1 VKDVKRGEATLEEPK
16 HKPVVY
22 VLSDSVG
29 ETAEFVV
36 KAVASQFN
44 SGHVE
49 IRRIPF
55 ASDVDTILDVIE
67 EASLT
72 KAMIAYTLVL
82 PELRKVIR
90 EESAKRE
97 LITVDV
103 MGPMMDAFAA
113 LMQIDPRLEPGL
125 VRRLDE
131 EYFRRVAAIE
141 FAVKYDDGKDPR
153 GLQLADVV
161 LIGVSRTSKTPLSMY
176 LAHKRLKVANLP
188 LVPEVE
194 PPEELFWIPP
204 NKVIAL
210 TINPRQLNEIRQER
224 LKALGLHA
232 QASYASMERILDEL
246 EYAENIMRKVGCP
259 IFDVSNKAVEEVA
272 NKILQIIKEEPRDAG

>member
-1 VKDVKRGEATLEEPK
+1 MQQIKR
-16 HKPVVY
+16 KPIVY
-22 VLSDSVG
+22 VLSDSIG

-49 IRRIPF
+49 IKRVPF
-55 ASDVDTILDVIE
+55 VTDVEIIRDVIE
-67 EASLT
+67 EASQL
-72 KAMIAYTLVL
+72 KAMITYTLVL
-82 PELRKVIR
+82 PELRKVIQ
-90 EESAKRE
+90 EESKRRN

-103 MGPMMDAFAA
+103 MGPMMDAFGEF
-113 LMQIDPRLEPGL
+113 LNIDPRLEPGL

-131 EYFRRVAAIE
+131 QYFRRVAAIE

-153 GLQLADVV
+153 GLLQADVV
-161 LIGVSRTSKTPLSMY
+161 LVGVSRTSKTPLSMY

-194 PPEELFWIPP
+194 APEELYWVHP
-204 NKVIAL
+204 NKVIGL

-232 QASYASMERILDEL
+232 QANYASMERILEEL
-246 EYAENIMRKVGCP
+246 EYAEKIMRKVGCP

-272 NKILQIIKEEPRDAG
+272 NKILQIVREEQPDA

>member
-1 VKDVKRGEATLEEPK
+1 MQLPKR
-16 HKPVVY
+16 KPIVY
-22 VLSDSVG
+22 VLSDSIG

-44 SGHVE
+44 SGHVD
-49 IRRIPF
+49 IKRVPF
-55 ASDVDTILDVIE
+55 VGDAETIMDIIE
-67 EASLT
+67 EACQL

-82 PELRKVIR
+82 PELRKVIE
-90 EESAKRE
+90 EESGRRN

-103 MGPMMDAFAA
+103 MGPMMDAFGA
-113 LMQIDPRLEPGL
+113 LLNIDPRLEPGL

-153 GLQLADVV
+153 GLLLADVV

-194 PPEELFWIPP
+194 APEELYWVPP
-204 NKVIAL
+204 NKVIGL
-210 TINPRQLNEIRQER
+210 TISPRQLNEIRQER

-232 QASYASMERILDEL
+232 QANYASMERILEEL
-246 EYAENIMRKVGCP
+246 EYAEKIMRRVGCP

-272 NKILQIIKEEPRDAG
+272 NKILQVLREEPQDAQ

>member
-1 VKDVKRGEATLEEPK
+1 MQQIKR
-16 HKPVVY
+16 KPIVY
-22 VLSDSVG
+22 VLSDSIG

-49 IRRIPF
+49 IKRVPF
-55 ASDVDTILDVIE
+55 VTDVEIIRDVIE
-67 EASLT
+67 EASQL
-72 KAMIAYTLVL
+72 KAMITYTLVL
-82 PELRKVIR
+82 PELRKVIQ
-90 EESAKRE
+90 EESKRRN

-103 MGPMMDAFAA
+103 MGPMMDAFGDF
-113 LMQIDPRLEPGL
+113 LNIDPRLEPGL

-131 EYFRRVAAIE
+131 QYFRRVAAIE

-153 GLQLADVV
+153 GLLQADVV
-161 LIGVSRTSKTPLSMY
+161 LVGVSRTSKTPLSMY

-194 PPEELFWIPP
+194 APEELYWVQP
-204 NKVIAL
+204 NKVIGL

-232 QASYASMERILDEL
+232 QANYASMERILEEL
-246 EYAENIMRKVGCP
+246 EYAEKIMRKVGCP

-272 NKILQIIKEEPRDAG
+272 NKILQIVREEQPDA

>member
-1 VKDVKRGEATLEEPK
+1 LQQIKR
-16 HKPVVY
+16 KPIVY
-22 VLSDSVG
+22 VLSDSIG

-49 IRRIPF
+49 IKRVPF
-55 ASDVDTILDVIE
+55 VTDVEIIRDVIE
-67 EASLT
+67 EASQL
-72 KAMIAYTLVL
+72 KAMITYTLVL
-82 PELRKVIR
+82 PELRKVIQ
-90 EESAKRE
+90 EESKRRN

-103 MGPMMDAFAA
+103 MGPMMDAFGEF
-113 LMQIDPRLEPGL
+113 LNIDPRLEPGL

-131 EYFRRVAAIE
+131 QYFRRVAAIE

-153 GLQLADVV
+153 GLLQADVV
-161 LIGVSRTSKTPLSMY
+161 LVGVSRTSKTPLSMY

-194 PPEELFWIPP
+194 APEELYWVHP
-204 NKVIAL
+204 NKVIGL

-232 QASYASMERILDEL
+232 QANYASMERILEEL
-246 EYAENIMRKVGCP
+246 EYAEKIMRKVGCP

-272 NKILQIIKEEPRDAG
+272 NKILQIVREEQPDA

>member
-1 VKDVKRGEATLEEPK
+1 MIR
-16 HKPVVY
+16 KPIVY
-22 VLSDSVG
+22 VVSDSVG

-49 IRRIPF
+49 IKRVPF
-55 ASDVDTILDVIE
+55 VGNVETLLDVLE
-67 EASLT
+67 DA
-72 KAMIAYTLVL
+72 AVVGGMVAYTLVL
-82 PELRKVIR
+82 PELRRVIT
-90 EESAKRE
+90 EESERRG

-103 MGPMMDAFAA
+103 MGPMMDAFAR
-113 LMQIDPRLEPGL
+113 LLNIDPRLEPGL

-153 GLQLADVV
+153 GLLLADVV

-188 LVPEVE
+188 LLPEAE

-204 NKVIAL
+204 NKVIGL
-210 TINPRQLNEIRQER
+210 TINPQQLNGIREER
-224 LKALGLHA
+224 LKALGLHVGA
-232 QASYASMERILDEL
+232 NYASMERILEEL
-246 EYAENIMRKVGCP
+246 EYAEKIMRKVGCL

-272 NKILQIIKEEPRDAG
+272 NKIMQIIKEEEPQHGV

>member
-1 VKDVKRGEATLEEPK
+1 MFLSLQQAKR
-16 HKPVVY
+16 KPIVY
-22 VLSDSVG
+22 VLSDSIG

-49 IRRIPF
+49 IKRVPF
-55 ASDVDTILDVIE
+55 VTDVEIIRDVIE
-67 EASLT
+67 EASQL
-72 KAMIAYTLVL
+72 KAMITYTLVL
-82 PELRKVIR
+82 PELRKVIQ
-90 EESAKRE
+90 EESKRRN

-103 MGPMMDAFAA
+103 MGPMMDAFGAF
-113 LMQIDPRLEPGL
+113 LNIDPRLEPGL

-131 EYFRRVAAIE
+131 QYFRRVAAIE

-153 GLQLADVV
+153 GLLQADVV
-161 LIGVSRTSKTPLSMY
+161 LVGVSRTSKTPLSMY

-194 PPEELFWIPP
+194 APEELYWVHP
-204 NKVIAL
+204 NKVIGL

-232 QASYASMERILDEL
+232 QVNYASMERILEEL
-246 EYAENIMRKVGCP
+246 EYAEKIMRKVGCP

-272 NKILQIIKEEPRDAG
+272 NKILQIVREEQPDA

>member
-1 VKDVKRGEATLEEPK
+1 MEASKR
-16 HKPVVY
+16 KPTVY
-22 VLSDSVG
+22 VVSDSIG

-44 SGHVE
+44 SGHVD
-49 IRRIPF
+49 IKRVPF
-55 ASDVDTILDVIE
+55 VSDVETVIDVVE
-67 EASLT
+67 EASL
-72 KAMIAYTLVL
+72 AQGMIAYTLVL
-82 PELRKVIR
+82 PELRRVIQA
-90 EESAKRE
+90 ESKR
-97 LITVDV
+97 LHVSAVDV
-103 MGPMMDAFAA
+103 MGPMMDAFAR
-113 LMQIDPRLEPGL
+113 LMNIDPHLEPGL

-153 GLQLADVV
+153 GLLLADVV
-161 LIGVSRTSKTPLSMY
+161 LVGVSRTSKTPLSMY

-194 PPEELFWIPP
+194 PPEELYWVPAH
-204 NKVIAL
+204 KVIGL

-232 QASYASMERILDEL
+232 QANYASMERILE
-246 EYAENIMRKVGCP
+246 EMEFAERIMRKVGCP

-272 NKILQIIKEEPRDAG
+272 NKILTVIREDRRDGE

>member
-1 VKDVKRGEATLEEPK
+1 MHEVK

-22 VLSDSVG
+22 VVSDSIG

-36 KAVASQFN
+36 KAVAIQFN
-44 SGHVE
+44 SGHVD
-49 IRRIPF
+49 IKRVPF
-55 ASDVDTILDVIE
+55 VSDTDTILDVVE
-67 EASLT
+67 EA
-72 KAMIAYTLVL
+72 AQNGGMIAYTLVL
-82 PELRKVIR
+82 PEFRRILG
-90 EESAKRE
+90 EESERRG
-97 LITVDV
+97 LIAVDV
-103 MGPMMDAFAA
+103 MGPMMEAFGR
-113 LMQIDPRLEPGL
+113 LLRIDPRLEPGL

-153 GLQLADVV
+153 GLLLADVV

-194 PPEELFWIPP
+194 PPEELFWVSAS
-204 NKVIAL
+204 KVAGL

-232 QASYASMERILDEL
+232 EANYASMERILDEL
-246 EYAENIMRKVGCP
+246 EYAEKIMRKVGCP

-272 NKILQIIKEEPRDAG
+272 NKILQFIREENRDGC

>member
-1 VKDVKRGEATLEEPK
+1 MEGIKR
-16 HKPVVY
+16 KPIVY
-22 VLSDSVG
+22 VVSDSVG

-49 IRRIPF
+49 IKRVPF
-55 ASDVDTILDVIE
+55 VGNAETLLDVL
-67 EASLT
+67 AD
-72 KAMIAYTLVL
+72 ADAVGGMVAYTLVL
-82 PELRKVIR
+82 PELRRVIM
-90 EESAKRE
+90 EESERRG

-103 MGPMMDAFAA
+103 MGPMMDAFAR
-113 LMQIDPRLEPGL
+113 LLHIDPRLEPGL

-153 GLQLADVV
+153 GLLLADVV

-188 LVPEVE
+188 LLPEAE

-204 NKVIAL
+204 NKVIGL
-210 TINPRQLNEIRQER
+210 TISPQQLNGIREER
-224 LKALGLHA
+224 LKALGLHIGA
-232 QASYASMERILDEL
+232 NYASMERILQEL
-246 EYAENIMRKVGCP
+246 EYAEKVMRKVGCP

-272 NKILQIIKEEPRDAG
+272 NKIMQIIKEEEPQHGA

>member
-1 VKDVKRGEATLEEPK
+1 VKELQQPKR
-16 HKPVVY
+16 KPIVY
-22 VLSDSVG
+22 VISDSVG

-44 SGHVE
+44 SGHVD
-49 IRRIPF
+49 IKRIPYVND
-55 ASDVDTILDVIE
+55 ADTIIDAID
-67 EASLT
+67 EASQL

-82 PELRKVIR
+82 PELRRVLK
-90 EESAKRE
+90 EESERRQ
-97 LITVDV
+97 LIAVDV
-103 MGPMMDAFAA
+103 MGPMMDAFGE
-113 LMQIDPRLEPGL
+113 LLSIDPRLEPGL

-153 GLQLADVV
+153 GLLLADVV
-161 LIGVSRTSKTPLSMY
+161 LVGVSRTSKTPLSMY
-176 LAHKRLKVANLP
+176 LANKRLKVANLP

-194 PPEELFWIPP
+194 APEELFWVPP
-204 NKVIAL
+204 NKVIGL

-232 QASYASMERILDEL
+232 QANYASMERILEEL
-246 EYAENIMRKVGCP
+246 EYAEKLMRKVGCP

-272 NKILQIIKEEPRDAG
+272 NKILQVLREEPQDAQ

>member
-1 VKDVKRGEATLEEPK
+1 MQQPKR
-16 HKPVVY
+16 KPIVY
-22 VLSDSVG
+22 VISDSVG

-44 SGHVE
+44 SGHVD
-49 IRRIPF
+49 IKRIPYVND
-55 ASDVDTILDVIE
+55 ADTIIDAID
-67 EASLT
+67 EASQL

-82 PELRKVIR
+82 PELRRVLK
-90 EESAKRE
+90 EESERRQ
-97 LITVDV
+97 LIAVDV
-103 MGPMMDAFAA
+103 MGPMMDAFGE
-113 LMQIDPRLEPGL
+113 LLSIDPRLEPGL

-153 GLQLADVV
+153 GLLLADVV
-161 LIGVSRTSKTPLSMY
+161 LVGVSRTSKTPLSMY
-176 LAHKRLKVANLP
+176 LANKRLKVANLP

-194 PPEELFWIPP
+194 APEELFWVPP
-204 NKVIAL
+204 NKVIGL

-232 QASYASMERILDEL
+232 QANYASMERILEEL
-246 EYAENIMRKVGCP
+246 EYAEKLMRKVGCP

-272 NKILQIIKEEPRDAG
+272 NKILQVLREEPQDAQ

>member
-1 VKDVKRGEATLEEPK
+1 MFLSLQQAKR
-16 HKPVVY
+16 KPIVY
-22 VLSDSVG
+22 VLSDSIG

-49 IRRIPF
+49 IKRVPF
-55 ASDVDTILDVIE
+55 VTDVEIIRDVIE
-67 EASLT
+67 EASQL
-72 KAMIAYTLVL
+72 KAMITYTLVL
-82 PELRKVIR
+82 PELRKVIQ
-90 EESAKRE
+90 EESKRRN

-103 MGPMMDAFAA
+103 MGPMMDAFGAF
-113 LMQIDPRLEPGL
+113 LNIDPRLEPGL

-131 EYFRRVAAIE
+131 QYFRRVAAIE

-153 GLQLADVV
+153 GLLQADVV
-161 LIGVSRTSKTPLSMY
+161 LVGVSRTSKTPLSMY

-194 PPEELFWIPP
+194 APEELYWVHP
-204 NKVIAL
+204 NKVIGL

-232 QASYASMERILDEL
+232 QANYASMERILEEL
-246 EYAENIMRKVGCP
+246 EYAEKIMRKVGCP

-272 NKILQIIKEEPRDAG
+272 NKILQIVREEQPDA